1 MIGAIYMAKSKSKIQ
16 INFVGEAANDVT
28 GSCIHIKTPNRQIL
42 LECGLFQS
50 CGSTL
55 ENYKIN
61 NKHFEFKPKE
71 IDYVFA
77 LHNHVD
83 HIGLIPKLYKNG
95 CNAQIVAPTGSK
107 QIAEILLRDSA
118 HIMDTDAL
126 ELSDKFKRDY
136 TPIFVERD
144 VDRCLSRYTEY
155 PIGETIQL
163 DEYIK
168 FKFIPS
174 GHILNSAQLELWITE
189 GNVTKKIAYT
199 SDLGNVHIK
208 KYYTNK
214 FKPIKKC
221 DVLIGETTYA
231 REERIANQKMRNK
244 DLEKLEAVIRQT
256 CVEDRARVLIPVF
269 ANDRCQN
276 MLTYIYDI
284 FSKDEKF
291 DIPVLIDSPMAT
303 RVCKTY
309 AEMLERE
316 DAKKWS
322 EVIAWENVHFVEDFV
337 ESREWRDSN
346 RPVVVLASSGMMTKG
361 GRSTAWAHNILSHE
375 NDRIV
380 FCGFAAQN
388 SLASIIK
395 EGVQKTITISGHR
408 VKNKCQVTDLHSF
421 SSHMQRDT
429 LLSYYGSVECEKIIL
444 VHGEMSGKIELAR
457 ELQEEI
463 SKNDNTSKV
472 IVANRG
478 YKLSL

>member
-1 MIGAIYMAKSKSKIQ
+1 MAKSKSKIQ

-42 LECGLFQS
+42 LECGSFQS

-61 NKHFEFKPKE
+61 NKHFDFKPKE
-71 IDYVFA
+71 IDYVF
-77 LHNHVD
+77 LMHNHVD
-83 HIGLIPKLYKNG
+83 HIGLTPKLYKNG
-95 CNAQIVAPTGSK
+95 CVAQVIAPSGTKS
-107 QIAEILLRDSA
+107 IAEILLRDSA

-136 TPIFVERD
+136 SPIYTDSD
-144 VDRCLSRYTEY
+144 VDRCLNRYTEY

-189 GNVTKKIAYT
+189 GNVTKKIGYT
-199 SDLGNVHIK
+199 SDLGNIHIK

-214 FKPIKKC
+214 FESIAKC

-256 CVEDRARVLIPVF
+256 CVENDARILIPVF

-276 MLTYIYDI
+276 MLTYIYDL
-284 FSKDEKF
+284 FHNDEDF
-291 DIPVLIDSPMAT
+291 NIPILIDSPMAI
-303 RVCKTY
+303 RVCNAY
-309 AEMLERE
+309 SELLEGDE
-316 DAKKWS
+316 AKKWK
-322 EVIAWENVHFVEDFV
+322 EVLAWRNVHFVEDSI
-337 ESREWRDSN
+337 ESREWRDSK
-346 RPVVVLASSGMMTKG
+346 RPVVVLASSGMMVR
-361 GRSTAWAHNILSHE
+361 GRSTGWAHSMLPRA

-380 FCGFAAQN
+380 FCGFAAEN

-395 EGVQKTITISGHR
+395 QGIQKTITISGDH
-408 VKNKCQVTDLHSF
+408 VKNKCQVTNLMSF
-421 SSHMQRDT
+421 SSHMQRDS
-429 LLSYYGSVECEKIIL
+429 LLKTYGATECEKIVL
-444 VHGEMSGKIELAR
+444 VHGEMNGKIEFAK

-463 SKNDNTSKV
+463 SKNNNTGKV
-472 IVANRG
+472 IIVNKG

>member
-1 MIGAIYMAKSKSKIQ
+1 MAKSKSKIQ
-16 INFVGEAANDVT
+16 INFVGESANDVT
-28 GSCIHIKTPNRQIL
+28 GSCVHIKTPHRQIL
-42 LECGLFQS
+42 LECGSFQS

-55 ENYKIN
+55 ENYKVN
-61 NKHFEFKPKE
+61 NKHFDFKPKE
-71 IDYVFA
+71 IDYVF
-77 LHNHVD
+77 LMHNHID
-83 HIGLIPKLYKNG
+83 HIGLTPKLYKNG
-95 CNAQIVAPTGSK
+95 SAAQIVAPSGTKS
-107 QIAEILLRDSA
+107 IAEILLKDSA
-118 HIMDTDAL
+118 HIMDTDAI

-136 TPIFVERD
+136 TPIYTESD
-144 VDRCLSRYTEY
+144 VDRCLMHYTEY

-163 DEYIK
+163 DEYVK

-189 GNVTKKIAYT
+189 GNATKKIGYT
-199 SDLGNVHIK
+199 SDLGNIHIK
-208 KYYTNK
+208 KYYTNN
-214 FKPIKKC
+214 FKAIEKC

-244 DLEKLEAVIRQT
+244 DLEKLEMVIKQT
-256 CVEDRARVLIPVF
+256 CVEEGARVLIPVF

-284 FSKDEKF
+284 FGDNKDF
-291 DIPVLIDSPMAT
+291 NIPVLIDSPMAT
-303 RVCKTY
+303 RVCRAY
-309 AEMLERE
+309 SELLDGE
-316 DAKKWS
+316 DADKWS
-322 EVIAWENVHFVEDFV
+322 KVLAWKNIRFVEDSI

-346 RPVVVLASSGMMTKG
+346 QPVIVLASSGMMVR
-361 GRSTAWAHNILSHE
+361 GRSTGWAHNMLPRT

-380 FCGFAAQN
+380 FCGFAAQD

-395 EGVQKTITISGHR
+395 EGKQKTVTISGHR

-421 SSHMQRDT
+421 SSHMQRDS
-429 LLSYYGSVECEKIIL
+429 LLKTYGATECEKIVL
-444 VHGEMSGKIELAR
+444 VHGEMNGKIEFAK

-472 IVANRG
+472 VIANKG

>member
-1 MIGAIYMAKSKSKIQ
+1 MSKAKNKIH

-71 IDYVFA
+71 LDYVFTM
-77 LHNHVD
+77 HNHAD
-83 HIGLIPKLYKNG
+83 HMCLMPKLYKQG
-95 CNAQIVAPTGSK
+95 CNAQIIAPSGTK

-118 HIMDTDAL
+118 HIMDTDAI
-126 ELSDKFKRDY
+126 ELTNKFKRDY
-136 TPIFVERD
+136 FPIYTDND
-144 VDRCLSRYTEY
+144 VDKCLHHYTEY
-155 PIGETIQL
+155 EIGEIIQL
-163 DEYIK
+163 DEYVK
-168 FKFIPS
+168 FRFIPS

-189 GNVTKKIAYT
+189 GNVTKKIGYT

-214 FKPIKKC
+214 FASIKKC

-231 REERIANQKMRNK
+231 REERVANQKMRNK
-244 DLEKLEAVIRQT
+244 DLEKLESVIMQT
-256 CVEDRARVLIPVF
+256 CIEEHARVLIPVF

-276 MLTYIYDI
+276 MLTYIYDL
-284 FSKDEKF
+284 FADNDNF
-291 DIPVLIDSPMAT
+291 DIPILVDSPMAAK
-303 RVCKTY
+303 VCKAY
-309 AEMLERE
+309 SELLDGEEAE
-316 DAKKWS
+316 KWNK
-322 EVIAWENVHFVEDFV
+322 VLAWKNIHFVGDSV

-346 RPVVVLASSGMMTKG
+346 RPVVVLASSGMMVR
-361 GRSTAWAHNILSHE
+361 GRSTGWAHSMLPRT

-380 FCGFAAQN
+380 FCGFAAED

-395 EGVQKTITISGHR
+395 KGEQKTITISGHR

-421 SSHMQRDT
+421 SSHMQKDS
-429 LLSYYGSVECEKIIL
+429 LLDVYGQVQAEKIIL
-444 VHGEMSGKIELAR
+444 VHGSADGKLQLSKELSER
-457 ELQEEI
+457 L
-463 SKNDNTSKV
+463 SKNDLVTKV
-472 IVANRG
+472 VCATKG
-478 YKLSL
+478 YTLNL